1 MHSTRWITGL
11 IAAALLIALLF
22 AANRALFATVVA
34 LAAVAALWEYF
45 GIVRDGEAAF
55 SGIIPKVI
63 ASLVTAAAVVGGAY
77 GHEPGLISAIAAG
90 LIAGGGRAVVMF
102 GRDRQAGQKAARML
116 MGVVYIG
123 LPLGLATIV
132 WQMPQGAAWLLT
144 ILSIVFVGDI
154 SAFYVGTYRGRRKL
168 CPKVSPNKT
177 VEGALGGLA
186 GSVMVGVGLKLVL
199 FPQVSLTGMMAA
211 GLLMGLTGQIGDLFE
226 SVLKR
231 SADIKDSGWLL
242 PGHGG
247 ILDRIDALLFA
258 LPVGWFFLY
267 FIFHVKAP

>member
-11 IAAALLIALLF
+11 IAAALLISLLF
-22 AANRALFATVVA
+22 AANRALFTAVVA
-34 LAAVAALWEYF
+34 LAAVAALWEYI
-45 GIVRDGEAAF
+45 GIVGDIGTAF
-55 SGIIPKVI
+55 SGIIAKAIV
-63 ASLVTAAAVVGGAY
+63 SLAAVAAVVGGAY
-77 GHEPGLISAIAAG
+77 GHAPGLISAIALG
-90 LIAGGGRAVVMF
+90 LIAGGGWTVVTF
-102 GRDRQAGQKAARML
+102 GRDPQAGQKAARML
-116 MGVVYIG
+116 MGVVYVG

-132 WQMPQGAAWLLT
+132 WQMPQGATWLLT
-144 ILSIVFVGDI
+144 ILAIVFVGDI

-211 GLLMGLTGQIGDLFE
+211 GLLMGLAGQMGDLFE

-258 LPVGWFFLY
+258 LPVGWFFLN
-267 FIFHVKAP
+267 FIFHVTTP